1 MTVEPHWLTRPA
13 TIRKLWW
20 LFIGVL
26 AGVVLAGLLIGPE
39 GHFAVEGLF
48 GFNALFGF
56 LACAALI
63 LIAKA
68 IGILLKRPDTYYD
81 QREHDA

>member
-1 MTVEPHWLTRPA
+1 VEPHWLTRPA

-20 LFIGVL
+20 LFIILL
-26 AGVVLAGLLIGPE
+26 AGVVLAGLLIRQE
-39 GHFAVEGLF
+39 AHFSVEDLF

-63 LIAKA
+63 LVAKG
-68 IGILLKRPDTYYD
+68 IGVMLKRPDTYYD
-81 QREHDA
+81 KDGHDA